1 MNSVLPVLPK
11 AVHPQPRVSFGN
23 SNPSPSEKADKSTTS
38 QPNKE
43 SNWLESTFSGIINFF
58 TQCKNIANGLWASFS
73 ILTHYGKWNEKLS
86 LQSEEAQKTNT
97 PYARTLAIADLSYA
111 SFRDNLNQLMGLI
124 QLKNETDSQGSPK
137 VLADKTTFHLFSSV
151 IDRYPHL
158 LKQSQE
164 LPGGL
169 DPLEKALEHAS
180 AVYSSTKVDAALTQ
194 YRDSKAQNTFANYS
208 SDQCQNYL
216 RTLWQSLT

>member
-11 AVHPQPRVSFGN
+11 AVHPQPRVTFGN
-23 SNPSPSEKADKSTTS
+23 DTPNPAEKAEKSTTPK
-38 QPNKE
+38 QDKDP
-43 SNWLESTFSGIINFF
+43 NWLESTFNGIINFF
-58 TQCKNIANGLWASFS
+58 TQCKNIANGLWASAS
-73 ILTHYGKWNEKLS
+73 ILMHYGKWNEKLS
-86 LQSEEAQKTNT
+86 LKTESDSNT

-124 QLKNETDSQGSPK
+124 QFKNETDAQGSPK
-137 VLADKTTFHLFSSV
+137 TQADKTTFHLFSSV

-158 LKQSQE
+158 LSQSQD

-180 AVYSSTKVDAALTQ
+180 AVYTSEKANQALRN
-194 YRDSKAQNTFANYS
+194 YRNDKAQNTFNNHAPS
-208 SDQCQNYL
+208 QCQEYL
-216 RTLWQSLT
+216 RTLWQSLA